1 MASISQDLTQSSM
14 FACQLTRT
22 FSERPALLD
31 VVGQIL
37 VEQWQARD
45 ISNHD
50 PLKLYIA
57 SKASFSRKQFIRP
70 LQRVLLER
78 YCKRA
83 TLNLDDKQDLIIE
96 DPQSDWGLEIDL
108 HQVELLINDCGPLLI
123 EIYKQSLVNYWN
135 KADDSQQTPWQWY
148 AQYLADQFQAAIDA
162 NAKARTLTPDTTH
175 MAGLVK
181 LHTSPDAQ
189 ERHADLAQPNVS
201 ILTLDL
207 SRGCK
212 LDADLASAV
221 LIEPNVDASEHT
233 SCLLYTPTGQV
244 IPFSSRYAVLEKITE
259 LWPQLSEWHP
269 QYHLEP
275 ESEHVFEKQARGLV
289 DQQLRVIDSLAN
301 ACRSQFDA
309 VQLSLDVDRLT
320 SMIELCNSNERM
332 HRQQLIKQL
341 PQWLQNADSALL
353 TRYGSM
359 IAGVAQSYIDANGDF
374 WLDDVDD
381 TEHFANKKLN
391 EYLLAEHPDNTLQP
405 WDVEVIN
412 YQVEAVAIPGQD
424 SLITEGSIT
433 PVHFSL
439 AQLAIGNLNL
449 LKPGQIELKTHSAN
463 ALPEWLTIDYI
474 RTVVSELDIGT
485 SYPQMLRDKL
495 LDDQY
500 QRTQRQELLAAQLAT
515 QIPTLAMELHLNGNH
530 LSIAAVDGICQV
542 FQHSIGT
549 ADTHWE
555 LRPLGLVSEPG
566 VTPDQPYNTWL
577 LEPAGA
583 ISGPCVLYRPLHAT
597 PLQQFVDRLAL
608 FAAISTPG
616 PLQEDILQRL
626 PAERQSIYEHGGFQE
641 PHLPFSTEDSFSVPF
656 GAPGPVRL
664 AVQPPLT
671 DFIPELYLAC
681 VEETITHFKA
691 RSSTSSETHW
701 ARWKELGWLLFNSV
715 LPLAGP
721 TLVRATWLVQ
731 INIALIAYVKSTEKG
746 DQSSRHVALSNLLF
760 SLAVLLFSH
769 AQQPLSL
776 RSQTSGSGETPPRP
790 TLEPTPANIVD
801 LDFSWSHPSQQLSE
815 AQRLALQQLQARQ
828 TLANMGIPIISGVH
842 RGLYTYNNQLWAH
855 LGDHVYRVQLDSQSG
870 QPRIIAE
877 DSSGALGPWLH
888 RNNQGAWQLDL
899 GLRLRG
905 GMPRN
910 SRIAQRKAETEK
922 RQQAL
927 RSTYEAQLALVPM
940 RLQES
945 EKLFCV
951 IEKFKELTILKGA
964 TEKLY
969 TLETFWDERVNT
981 IRACNEVAPLA
992 DYKSTLSFALF
1003 EKLYI
1008 QSALKE
1014 ALIARITLRKEKI
1027 AEYYQ
1032 QISAELNAATAA
1044 GTELI
1049 PGESWQ
1055 HATQI
1060 LDDISPQLN
1069 ELVVLSEK
1077 LPLSREQLQQM
1088 DTGYKPEIRLLNQKA
1103 DSLLTQNPE
1112 RVVFFTHLLRLEN
1125 NYQKLI
1131 LKPNLDPR
1139 SDLLLRRLW
1148 NNLHLLKSQRMR
1160 LYQLTDASEDLKAQL
1175 LSDMDSILAGA
1186 RRRLDNFAA
1195 EPGDA
1200 KQQKIVEAIRK
1211 DLAFAT
1217 QNIKSALTD
1226 YPPTLTVEQ
1235 LKRQTPGLIETHDQG
1250 LLLGKLR
1257 PGNDEL
1263 VDIFDTDDVQPIA
1276 TYRKGQSSWEE
1287 LTDSAAPVASPAS
1300 SQQRLS
1306 QLIKKSTAL
1315 IQDSNKDL
1323 RFFES
1328 RTARDYLP
1336 ADIEDMLAQQRQR
1349 VEALR
1354 DALRRRLGDDP
1365 ATSDGAAQDA
1375 IETLDNQAH
1384 ILKEQART
1392 LRINA
1397 ALRQAP
1403 RMGEL
1408 QYLIEHN
1415 EVEIKLTG
1423 TRKLLPKVK
1432 GRLEDY
1438 FDEYEIR
1445 HNGRPIWFAHFHY
1458 LGQATPKPDFVAG
1471 HLKTVAQRY
1480 LRGRT
1485 AVDPLTGQTTEVHRA
1500 PISTIAAK
1508 KYFFAV

>member
-1 MASISQDLTQSSM
+1 M
-14 FACQLTRT
+14 
-22 FSERPALLD
+22 
-31 VVGQIL
+31 
-37 VEQWQARD
+37 W
-45 ISNHD
+45 
-50 PLKLYIA
+50 
-57 SKASFSRKQFIRP
+57 
-70 LQRVLLER
+70 
-78 YCKRA
+78 
-83 TLNLDDKQDLIIE
+83 
-96 DPQSDWGLEIDL
+96 
-108 HQVELLINDCGPLLI
+108 
-123 EIYKQSLVNYWN
+123 
-135 KADDSQQTPWQWY
+135 
-148 AQYLADQFQAAIDA
+148 
-162 NAKARTLTPDTTH
+162 
-175 MAGLVK
+175 
-181 LHTSPDAQ
+181 
-189 ERHADLAQPNVS
+189 
-201 ILTLDL
+201 
-207 SRGCK
+207 
-212 LDADLASAV
+212 
-221 LIEPNVDASEHT
+221 
-233 SCLLYTPTGQV
+233 
-244 IPFSSRYAVLEKITE
+244 
-259 LWPQLSEWHP
+259 
-269 QYHLEP
+269 
-275 ESEHVFEKQARGLV
+275 FEKQARGLV

-381 TEHFANKKLN
+381 AEHFANKKLN

-515 QIPTLAMELHLNGNH
+515 QIPALAMELHLNGNH

-555 LRPLGLVSEPG
+555 LRPLGLVSEPD

-731 INIALIAYVKSTEKG
+731 INIALIAYVKSTEKS

-828 TLANMGIPIISGVH
+828 TLANTGKHG
-842 RGLYTYNNQLWAH
+842 
-855 LGDHVYRVQLDSQSG
+855 
-870 QPRIIAE
+870 
-877 DSSGALGPWLH
+877 
-888 RNNQGAWQLDL
+888 
-899 GLRLRG
+899 
-905 GMPRN
+905 
-910 SRIAQRKAETEK
+910 
-922 RQQAL
+922 
-927 RSTYEAQLALVPM
+927 
-940 RLQES
+940 
-945 EKLFCV
+945 
-951 IEKFKELTILKGA
+951 
-964 TEKLY
+964 
-969 TLETFWDERVNT
+969 NT
-981 IRACNEVAPLA
+981 
-992 DYKSTLSFALF
+992 
-1003 EKLYI
+1003 
-1008 QSALKE
+1008 
-1014 ALIARITLRKEKI
+1014 
-1027 AEYYQ
+1027 
-1032 QISAELNAATAA
+1032 
-1044 GTELI
+1044 
-1049 PGESWQ
+1049 
-1055 HATQI
+1055 
-1060 LDDISPQLN
+1060 
-1069 ELVVLSEK
+1069 
-1077 LPLSREQLQQM
+1077 
-1088 DTGYKPEIRLLNQKA
+1088 
-1103 DSLLTQNPE
+1103 
-1112 RVVFFTHLLRLEN
+1112 
-1125 NYQKLI
+1125 NYQWCS
-1131 LKPNLDPR
+1131 P
-1139 SDLLLRRLW
+1139 W
-1148 NNLHLLKSQRMR
+1148 TLHL
-1160 LYQLTDASEDLKAQL
+1160 
-1175 LSDMDSILAGA
+1175 
-1186 RRRLDNFAA
+1186 
-1195 EPGDA
+1195 
-1200 KQQKIVEAIRK
+1200 
-1211 DLAFAT
+1211 
-1217 QNIKSALTD
+1217 
-1226 YPPTLTVEQ
+1226 
-1235 LKRQTPGLIETHDQG
+1235 
-1250 LLLGKLR
+1250 
-1257 PGNDEL
+1257 
-1263 VDIFDTDDVQPIA
+1263 
-1276 TYRKGQSSWEE
+1276 
-1287 LTDSAAPVASPAS
+1287 
-1300 SQQRLS
+1300 
-1306 QLIKKSTAL
+1306 
-1315 IQDSNKDL
+1315 
-1323 RFFES
+1323 
-1328 RTARDYLP
+1328 
-1336 ADIEDMLAQQRQR
+1336 
-1349 VEALR
+1349 
-1354 DALRRRLGDDP
+1354 
-1365 ATSDGAAQDA
+1365 
-1375 IETLDNQAH
+1375 
-1384 ILKEQART
+1384 
-1392 LRINA
+1392 
-1397 ALRQAP
+1397 
-1403 RMGEL
+1403 
-1408 QYLIEHN
+1408 
-1415 EVEIKLTG
+1415 
-1423 TRKLLPKVK
+1423 
-1432 GRLEDY
+1432 
-1438 FDEYEIR
+1438 
-1445 HNGRPIWFAHFHY
+1445 
-1458 LGQATPKPDFVAG
+1458 
-1471 HLKTVAQRY
+1471 
-1480 LRGRT
+1480 
-1485 AVDPLTGQTTEVHRA
+1485 
-1500 PISTIAAK
+1500 
-1508 KYFFAV
+1508 